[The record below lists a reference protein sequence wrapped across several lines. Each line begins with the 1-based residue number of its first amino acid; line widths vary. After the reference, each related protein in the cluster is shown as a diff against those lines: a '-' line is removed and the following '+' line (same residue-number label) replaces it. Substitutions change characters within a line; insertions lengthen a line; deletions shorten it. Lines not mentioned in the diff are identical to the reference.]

1 MAKRKRLT
9 PANPEFLQNPD
20 AAGPQL
26 ERKSMFPTDPAPRSA
41 APITDMVGAAA
52 ATAALQE
59 VSEVL
64 QSARAEGRMIE
75 PLGLDT
81 IDVSYLV
88 RDRIVSLDDDMQVLK
103 ESLKH
108 RGQQVPIEVV
118 DIGGGRYGLISGW
131 RRFTAIQ
138 SLFEETG
145 DQRFATI
152 LALLRQPE
160 NSADAYLAMVEENE
174 VRVGLSYYERARI
187 AARAIK
193 QGVYPNEKTAL
204 LELFRSASRAKRS
217 KIRAFLPI
225 VAQFDG
231 VLSFPASIGERLGL
245 QFSKAISDPEVL
257 QRVLTALRETPADTP
272 AQEGIL
278 ISKAIAARKPKKKAL
293 TGGIEPVSTGVV
305 GKNLQYAAHEDGSL
319 TLSGA
324 RMDAALQARLLA
336 WLKTQI

>member
-9 PANPEFLQNPD
+9 PANPEFLQNSD
-20 AAGPQL
+20 EVGSQL
-26 ERKSMFPTDPAPRSA
+26 EHKSMFPTDPASRPA

-59 VSEVL
+59 VSEAL
-64 QSARAEGRMIE
+64 HRARAEGRMIE

-81 IDVSYLV
+81 IDVAYLV
-88 RDRIVSLDDDMQVLK
+88 RDRIVSLDEDMQVLK
-103 ESLKH
+103 DSLMQ

-138 SLFEETG
+138 TLFEETG
-145 DQRFATI
+145 DERFATI

-174 VRVGLSYYERARI
+174 IRVGLSYYERARI

-193 QGVYPNEKTAL
+193 QGVYPTEKAAL

-225 VAQFDG
+225 VARFDG

-245 QFSKAISDPEVL
+245 QFSKAIEDPETL
-257 QRVLTALRETPADTP
+257 QRIYTSLRETPPSTP
-272 AQEGIL
+272 VEEGAL
-278 ISKAIAARKPKKKAL
+278 ISKAMAAKNPKKKSL
-293 TGGIEPVSTGVV
+293 TSGLETISSGDVAVGLRYSTRR
-305 GKNLQYAAHEDGSL
+305 DGSF
-319 TLSGA
+319 TLSGV
-324 RMDAALQARLLA
+324 RMNAELQARLLE
-336 WLKTQI
+336 WLKAQI